1 MSGDRYFISDQNGVY
16 FVTFTVVDWLD
27 VFIRESYKQIV
38 VRDLNYCIQN
48 KGLEVFCWCLM
59 TSHLHLIV
67 RAKQGSKLS
76 DIIRDF
82 KKHVAKAV
90 IEKIK
95 TEPES
100 RREYLLTHFIN
111 AGKADARITTYKFWK
126 EDNHAINLPPEIPDM
141 FQQKMDYIHL
151 NPVKEGI
158 VANAHEY
165 LYSSALDYSGKKG
178 IVNVTVV

>member
-38 VRDLNYCIQN
+38 VNDLNYCIQH
-48 KGLEVFCWCLM
+48 KGLEVFCCCLM

-67 RAKQGSKLS
+67 RAKEGSKIS

-82 KKHVAKAV
+82 KKHVAKSV

-100 RREYLLTHFIN
+100 RKEYLLNHFIN

-126 EDNHAINLPPEIPDM
+126 EDNHAVNLPPEMPDM

-165 LYSSALDYSGKKG
+165 LYSSALDYTGKKG
-178 IVNVTVV
+178 MVHITLV